1 MAFNCII
8 FFERSVLIERFV
20 LNYENNVFKAEKF
33 LFIFLVKLKSKIM
46 KQALLIFCIFSFT
59 FSNGQ
64 ISRIKANDFLVNTTP
79 CEAGGVSTV
88 TNPSES
94 DSGKWEI
101 SLTLGDT
108 NFPNNDPTTYK
119 YIMGEI
125 LFSNQIPAQV
135 GGGDTEISDIISI
148 NSSNFELKGKALRA
162 VDSNFEC
169 NKPSGNQF
177 KVIRFSLLY
186 QGTIAENDPDIEFKI
201 FATDHGAASPVT
213 EEILVKMIPPQTA
226 SIDKLMKYDF
236 SFGPNPTEDFIYL
249 SASKNIGNVE
259 IFNLVGQKS
268 LSTDLR
274 ASKGTLDISN
284 LSKGIYIMNVSIDQK
299 LGTYKL
305 IKR

>member
-1 MAFNCII
+1 MRYNFIN
-8 FFERSVLIERFV
+8 FFERSVFIERFV
-20 LNYENNVFKAEKF
+20 LNYENNVYKTENF
-33 LFIFLVKLKSKIM
+33 LFIFLFKLKSKTM
-46 KQALLIFCIFSFT
+46 KKVFLLFCMFSFT

-64 ISRIKANDFLVNTTP
+64 ISRIKANDFPVNTTP
-79 CEAGGVSTV
+79 CEAGGISTV
-88 TNPSES
+88 TNASES

-108 NFPNNDPTTYK
+108 NSPNNDPTTYK

-148 NSSNFELKGKALRA
+148 NSNNFELKAKALRA
-162 VDSNFEC
+162 VDSNFDC

-177 KVIRFSLLY
+177 KVIRFSLLH
-186 QGTIAENDPDIEFKI
+186 QGTIAENDPDIEFSI
-201 FATDHGAASPVT
+201 FATDHGAAPPVT

-226 SIDKLMKYDF
+226 SIDKLEKYDF

-284 LSKGIYIMNVSIDQK
+284 LSKGVYIMNVAIDK
-299 LGTYKL
+299 NIGTYKL
-305 IKR
+305 IK